1 MADEDDVANV
11 MLGEPGEDTW
21 NTLVLGGT
29 DVVVPVERD
38 PDGDPF
44 QDDEVWLCA
53 LDGTVVQRRYASDDE
68 VDEDEENR
76 LLLYRFTD
84 VRYGVYNVW
93 TKIGG
98 RPSEIA
104 RGLVVRREGVF
115 AGESALPEDRQ
126 GPGAAPETIA
136 GADDNVLATTLDGA
150 TADDVDQSDDEDE
163 MA

>member
-1 MADEDDVANV
+1 MADEDVVNV

-21 NTLVLGGT
+21 NTLVIGGT
-29 DVVVPVERD
+29 EVVVPVERD
-38 PDGDPF
+38 SDGDPF

-68 VDEDEENR
+68 VDEDEEKR

-115 AGESALPEDRQ
+115 AGESALPEERQ
-126 GPGAAPETIA
+126 GQGAAPEAHA
-136 GADDNVLATTLDGA
+136 GDDDVSLAQNLDGP
-150 TADDVDQSDDEDE
+150 TADDLDQSDDEDE
-163 MA
+163 TA